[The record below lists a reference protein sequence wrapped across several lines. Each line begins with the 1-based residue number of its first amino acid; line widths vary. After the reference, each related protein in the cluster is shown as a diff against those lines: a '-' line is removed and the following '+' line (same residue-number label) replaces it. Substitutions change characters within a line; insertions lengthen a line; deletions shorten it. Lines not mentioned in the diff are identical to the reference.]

1 VFIEIDATFPCAFAT
16 ITEQD
21 DALEDLSSAAER
33 AKQVSMAVNEELD
46 LHTKLLDDLE
56 GDVEDTRG
64 RLTLATRAVKR
75 MMRRGSNCRADDD
88 LHAPLAS
95 HHQTSTLEKRAKL

>member
-1 VFIEIDATFPCAFAT
+1 MLIEIDATFPCAFAT

-64 RLTLATRAVKR
+64 RLTSATRAVKR
-75 MMRRGSNCRADDD
+75 MMRRGSNCRAAMIAI
-88 LHAPLAS
+88 LVMTICMLLLLLIIK
-95 HHQTSTLEKRAKL
+95 LER

>member
-75 MMRRGSNCRADDD
+75 MMRRGSNCRAAMIAI
-88 LHAPLAS
+88 LVMTICML
-95 HHQTSTLEKRAKL
+95 LLLLIIKLQR